1 MKKILLLSLTL
12 ATYLLGGNQSA
23 KAILITGFGSTA
35 EAPASAF
42 TIDNLTTNFTTTTQ
56 AALNTSVAGTD
67 STQIF
72 AGTFATINIAGLNT
86 IQLTGT
92 LSDMTNAATNF
103 SVDLFNAAL
112 THSRTYS
119 GNLNS
124 FVLNSSTTVV
134 LTFVSETLSFNDIGG
149 FQYTG
154 NGTAS
159 LPVNFTFDSL
169 EAIPEPST
177 YALLALGLGSL
188 VFLRMR
194 SKRSSV

>member
-1 MKKILLLSLTL
+1 MNKILLLSLTL
-12 ATYLLGGNQSA
+12 AAYLLGGNQSA
-23 KAILITGFGSTA
+23 NAILITGFGSTA
-35 EAPASAF
+35 EAPASVF
-42 TIDNLTTNFTTTTQ
+42 TVDGASSSFTTITQ
-56 AALNTSVAGTD
+56 AALNTNVVGTD
-67 STQIF
+67 SGQIF

-92 LSDMTNAATNF
+92 MSGVNAESNF
-103 SVDLFNAAL
+103 SVELFDPTLNF
-112 THSRTYS
+112 SRTYS
-119 GNLNS
+119 GNLVGFGTVNPA
-124 FVLNSSTTVV
+124 TVV
-134 LTFVSETLSFNDIGG
+134 LTFVSQTAAFNDIGG

-154 NGTAS
+154 NGAGAA
-159 LPVNFTFDSL
+159 VNFTFNSL